1 MLRALLNPGRT
12 TLAADENPAPTKG
25 TGDSRP

>member
-1 MLRALLNPGRT
+1 LLNPGRT
-12 TLAADENPAPTKG
+12 TLAADENPAPKKG